1 MTHITNEKENCMKSI
16 MVRNSSGELT
26 TVKDKVAFM
35 QAYSMPQINSRL
47 RNCKNV
53 KDVIK
58 ADQNSIVLCRK
69 QLNDDVV
76 IDTIDAMIL
85 HLLGTINVHQTLTS
99 EQIDELIEIIIVD
112 YYFISITELAYIF
125 RQAIKGKLGKVDTFA
140 LNIHTVVSWLNEYQ
154 EQRISEFMTA
164 NQRNHD
170 LTKSGKE
177 IFTDENGETKIRDRQ
192 TNIIPEFIPHLKKM
206 SEGMP
211 KPKRSTK
218 DYDPNA
224 GQQIYEPEQN
234 EELKRQKEELKKR
247 YPDEKWD

>member
-1 MTHITNEKENCMKSI
+1 MKGIT
-16 MVRNSSGELT
+16 VHNSSGELT
-26 TVKDKVAFM
+26 TVKDKAVFI

-69 QLNDDVV
+69 QLNDQVV
-76 IDTIDAMIL
+76 MDTIDAIIL

-125 RQAIKGKLGKVDTFA
+125 RQAIKGNLGKVDTFA
-140 LNIHTVVSWLNEYQ
+140 LNIHTVVGWLNEYQ
-154 EQRISEFMTA
+154 EQRISEFMVS
-164 NQRNHD
+164 NERNHD

-177 IFTDENGETKIRDRQ
+177 IFTDENGATKIRDRQ
-192 TNIIPEFIPHLKKM
+192 TNILPEFIPHLKRM

-218 DYDPNA
+218 DYDTNEGPH
-224 GQQIYEPEQN
+224 IYEPEQN
-234 EELKRQKEELKKR
+234 EELKRQKQKLKELYKGK
-247 YPDEKWD
+247 EWDPNE